1 MITTKITDREHKGDI
16 NIPNQPFQLFG
27 RMVPS
32 YKYEKWSYAIVLEE
46 HKNNTTKQMK
56 GHKYPTCHIGR

>member
-1 MITTKITDREHKGDI
+1 MITTKIIDREHKGDI

-32 YKYEKWSYAIVLEE
+32 YK
-46 HKNNTTKQMK
+46 
-56 GHKYPTCHIGR
+56 